1 MAQCS
6 TAEWAQ
12 PGSSRDKDAWS
23 SRLGAPQATKK
34 EFQRHSYQ
42 ISEIESTPYSCHSN
56 WGFPERTVREQ
67 KPDFNNVIQETQ
79 STVRGIA
86 SQAEVWGPRQRAA
99 VRVTALDRAPG
110 PQPKQNKHATV
121 VSSRYK
127 GSSSTAD

>member
-42 ISEIESTPYSCHSN
+42 ISEKESTPYSCHSN

-86 SQAEVWGPRQRAA
+86 SQAEVWGPRQ
-99 VRVTALDRAPG
+99 
-110 PQPKQNKHATV
+110 
-121 VSSRYK
+121 SSGGSLPSISSLPEERPSA
-127 GSSSTAD
+127 GSSTSPV